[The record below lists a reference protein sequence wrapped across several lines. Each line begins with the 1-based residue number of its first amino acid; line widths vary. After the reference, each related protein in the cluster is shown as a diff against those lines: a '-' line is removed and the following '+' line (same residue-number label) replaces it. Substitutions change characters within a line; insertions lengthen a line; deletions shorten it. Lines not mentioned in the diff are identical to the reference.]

1 MGLLSSILSG
11 LTAKNGM
18 DQGIIKALPN
28 AGMDSGILKGVGN
41 AFMPGAAAQM
51 PELRDN
57 AQTMLGALLQK
68 DAGGQRHLLSNLGGM
83 LKNPEALKYIGAAIK
98 DMSGE
103 DGNLQAA
110 EQNVLAKQEQAKREA
125 ASLQSRQAINLALQ
139 NAYGDD
145 GKFDPMAFAQG
156 MIGSGTLTDAGD
168 ILGFAKEATPAPVK
182 PQYIEGPDGIYEIM
196 GGNSRKVQEYP
207 QQQPNAPAGY
217 AWAAPG
223 QLQYIPGGP
232 GDPRVISGRAAAG
245 RAPPRPR
252 QATGPM
258 AGIKWD

>member
-1 MGLLSSILSG
+1 MGI
-11 LTAKNGM
+11 
-18 DQGIIKALPN
+18 
-28 AGMDSGILKGVGN
+28 
-41 AFMPGAAAQM
+41 
-51 PELRDN
+51 
-57 AQTMLGALLQK
+57 
-68 DAGGQRHLLSNLGGM
+68 LSNLFGSEKQTDMFSPVQAKPQKSSLFDG
-83 LKNPEALKYIGAAIK
+83 LKNPDTLRYLSAYFKDLDNPGGNAQLEARQMVDAERQKLLADQQK
-98 DMSGE
+98 
-103 DGNLQAA
+103 QA
-110 EQNVLAKQEQAKREA
+110 
-125 ASLQSRQAINLALQ
+125 SRQAINLALQ

-196 GGNSRKVQEYP
+196 GGQSRKVQEYP

-252 QATGPM
+252 QATGPT